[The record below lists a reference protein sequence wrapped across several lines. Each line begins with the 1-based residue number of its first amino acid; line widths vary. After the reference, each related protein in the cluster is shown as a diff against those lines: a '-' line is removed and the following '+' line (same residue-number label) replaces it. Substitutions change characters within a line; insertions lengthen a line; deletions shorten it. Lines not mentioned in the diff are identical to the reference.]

1 VVFDPDLI
9 DDKATFEKPLQFAVG
24 VEQVFV
30 NGVQVISNSEHTDK
44 FPGRFVKGSGFITSN

>member
-1 VVFDPDLI
+1 LI

-30 NGVQVISNSEHTDK
+30 NGVQVISKGEHTDK